1 MKSSSMEPNYS
12 LPLNVA
18 VITRQAGEDVEY
30 STMSKVEPRKM
41 FSTRKK
47 IKEMSLSTN
56 QEKSEMTKKT
66 WKVEDDSGEEPTPLK
81 GGPVDNST
89 LVVEVQ
95 WRSVLSC

>member
-1 MKSSSMEPNYS
+1 MNLVLLDWYS
-12 LPLNVA
+12 NL
-18 VITRQAGEDVEY
+18 Q
-30 STMSKVEPRKM
+30 
-41 FSTRKK
+41 

-89 LVVEVQ
+89 LVVELGPMEIRTFLLKFEGVF
-95 WRSVLSC
+95 V